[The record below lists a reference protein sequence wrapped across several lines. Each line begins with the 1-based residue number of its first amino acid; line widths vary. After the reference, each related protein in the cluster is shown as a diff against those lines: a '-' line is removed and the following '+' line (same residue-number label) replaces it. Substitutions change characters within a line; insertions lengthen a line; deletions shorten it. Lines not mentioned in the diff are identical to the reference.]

1 MITVNEMWNT
11 LLTRYEGNIQIKRTK
26 LTGIQIKFENFRIDD
41 GETLE
46 DIYTRFIH
54 IENKFIELGEPLYN
68 DMIVEKLLRVL
79 LRKSRCEGYVSSLEV
94 M

>member
-79 LRKSRCEGYVSSLEV
+79 LRKSRCEGYASSLEV